1 MGTDHDVY
9 EGSYYRVRAGQE
21 EAAARAAVDLPIADI
36 HWALAARYQIRDGV
50 SRLHRSGI
58 AGPHYQS
65 ALLLVESLIHALI
78 AKSILTLPE
87 AIEIVEMAEDVEL
100 EMARTA
106 NGSFPPQSIISLL
119 APIAKSLRT
128 NLGE

>member
-1 MGTDHDVY
+1 MPDQT
-9 EGSYYRVRAGQE
+9 
-21 EAAARAAVDLPIADI
+21 
-36 HWALAARYQIRDGV
+36 RDGNFRPRFI
-50 SRLHRSGI
+50 SPTHPD
-58 AGPHYQS
+58 PHCQS

-78 AKSILTLPE
+78 DKSVLTLPE
-87 AIEIVEMAEDVEL
+87 AIEIVEAAEDVEL

-106 NGSFPPQSIISLL
+106 NGSSPPQSIVSLL